1 MSIRVSQ
8 ITKRYGAQLAL
19 DSVSLEVGEGVI
31 AGFLGP
37 NGAGK
42 STLMKILTGYV
53 QATSGSAAICGIP
66 VAPHQLEIRKK
77 VGYLPESNPL
87 YMDMYV
93 REYLAFCAGLH
104 QIPQSQQKEAIESM
118 IQRTGLGREAHK
130 KIGAL
135 SKGYKQ
141 RVGLAAAMI
150 HDPEVL
156 ILDEP
161 TSGLDPNQLVE
172 IRKLI
177 LDLGKS
183 KTLLIS
189 THNMKEVEALCS
201 QVIILDR
208 GVVKANEPIQNLRG
222 TAQASQRILL
232 VELDK
237 PMSKKS
243 LQDIAGVRKVKA
255 ISDQQFLLEVTGNQ
269 DHRPAVFQ
277 WAVQSGCM
285 VLAMHYQEQDME
297 TVFRQRT
304 QNGG

>member
-1 MSIRVSQ
+1 
-8 ITKRYGAQLAL
+8 
-19 DSVSLEVGEGVI
+19 
-31 AGFLGP
+31 
-37 NGAGK
+37 
-42 STLMKILTGYV
+42 
-53 QATSGSAAICGIP
+53 
-66 VAPHQLEIRKK
+66 
-77 VGYLPESNPL
+77 
-87 YMDMYV
+87 MYV

-104 QIPQSQQKEAIESM
+104 HIPQNQQKDAIEAM

-161 TSGLDPNQLVE
+161 TSGLDPNQLVD

-208 GVVKANEPIQNLRG
+208 GVVKANEPIQHLRG
-222 TAQASQRILL
+222 SHLASQRILL

-237 PMSKKS
+237 SMSKKQ
-243 LQDIAGVRKVKA
+243 LQDIPGVRKVKA
-255 ISDQQFLLEVTGNQ
+255 ISEQQFLLEVTGEQ

-277 WAVQSGCM
+277 WAVQVGCM

-297 TVFRQRT
+297 TVFRERT
-304 QNGG
+304 QNGN

>member
-8 ITKRYGAQLAL
+8 ITKRYGTQLAL
-19 DSVSLEVGEGVI
+19 NDVSFEVGEGVI

-53 QATSGSAAICGIP
+53 QASSGTAAICGIP

-104 QIPQSQQKEAIESM
+104 QIPQGQQKEAIEAM

-161 TSGLDPNQLVE
+161 TSGLDPNQLVD

-208 GVVKANEPIQNLRG
+208 GVVKANEPIQHLRG
-222 TAQASQRILL
+222 THLTSQRILL

-237 PMSKKS
+237 SMSKKQ
-243 LQDIAGVRKVKA
+243 LQEIPGVRKVKA
-255 ISDQQFLLEVTGNQ
+255 ISEQQFLLEVTGEQ

-277 WAVQSGCM
+277 WAVQAGCM

-297 TVFRQRT
+297 TVFRERT
-304 QNGG
+304 QNGN